1 MIRRLILILPIA
13 ALPWLAYAEEKPS
26 DQKAMDSAKLMAG
39 PKDDKEKVA
48 PGAIDKD
55 AKPEFTK
62 TSSGLKYRILRNS
75 KKKKPTASQTVSV
88 HYKGW
93 LDDKTIFDSSYRR
106 GKVSTFP
113 LRAVISG
120 WTEGLQLIGE
130 GGMIELE
137 IPAKLGYGMRGSPPK
152 IPPLATLHFLVEL
165 AEIK

>member
-1 MIRRLILILPIA
+1 MIRRIVLIVPIA
-13 ALPWLAYAEEKPS
+13 LLSLLVFADEKPS
-26 DQKAMDSAKLMAG
+26 DQKTVDAAKLTTG
-39 PKDDKEKVA
+39 PKDDKETVA

-55 AKPEFTK
+55 ANSEFKK
-62 TSSGLKYRILRNS
+62 TPSGLKYRILRNS
-75 KKKKPTASQTVSV
+75 DKKKPTAFHTVTV

-106 GKVSTFP
+106 GKTTSFQ
-113 LRAVISG
+113 LDGVIRG

-137 IPAKLGYGMRGSPPK
+137 IPAKLGYGMRGAPPT

-165 AEIK
+165 VEVK